1 MIIPALKK
9 TYNGK
14 TVLDFPE
21 TGIRDGSI
29 TAICGHNGSGK
40 STLGKILAGIIKEDS
55 SKTLDPKLRVG
66 YMCQASLPFRMSV
79 KRNLLLNADK
89 ELSKKEKLERA
100 ERLIKEIGLEEF
112 AAANAAKMSGGQT
125 ERMAL
130 ARILMKTYDLLIL
143 DEPTASMDREVIPT
157 AEKMI
162 AEYRDRTGC
171 TIILITHSAEQAE
184 RLADTVI
191 TLRDGRIE

>member
-1 MIIPALKK
+1 MIIPALRK

-21 TGIRDGSI
+21 TEIRDGSI

-55 SKTLDPKLRVG
+55 SKTLSSKLKVG
-66 YMCQASLPFRMSV
+66 YMSQSSLPFRMSV
-79 KRNLLLNADK
+79 KRNLLLNSDK

-100 ERLIKEIGLEEF
+100 EKLINDIGLEEF
-112 AAANAAKMSGGQT
+112 ASANAAKMSGGQT

-130 ARILMKTYDLLIL
+130 ARILMRTYDLLIL
-143 DEPTASMDREVIPT
+143 DEPTASMDREAIPA

-162 AEYRDRTGC
+162 IEYRDRTGS
-171 TIILITHSAEQAE
+171 TIILITHSAEQAD

-191 TLRDGRIE
+191 NLRDGQIE